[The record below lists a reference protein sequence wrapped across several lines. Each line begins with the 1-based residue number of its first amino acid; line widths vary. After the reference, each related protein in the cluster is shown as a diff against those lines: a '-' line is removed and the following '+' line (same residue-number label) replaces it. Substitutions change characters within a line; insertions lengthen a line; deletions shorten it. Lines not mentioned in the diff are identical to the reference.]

1 MSFSPLQARAS
12 PPYNGSPTAY
22 PSFLQMKSIRWGPVC
37 AETPTAWRQKPPQR
51 VANAR
56 SGLSHQGRRRETQ
69 SASPLYA
76 RRILG
81 GRQPNAIG
89 SIVSPYPVA
98 KEQRARRRLQAL
110 RIRRKLWKLKLPTLH
125 PIRSSYGS
133 APIPLLP
140 TKRKPPKRNQI

>member
-1 MSFSPLQARAS
+1 MSPRDQGCCAAVLMQRVTHSVPIVFANEIGGPEFA
-12 PPYNGSPTAY
+12 
-22 PSFLQMKSIRWGPVC
+22 SFLRLATWVNVRAETLACAGEIDEAIEKSIRWGPVC
-37 AETPTAWRQKPPQR
+37 AETPTAWRQEPPQR

-56 SGLSHQGRRRETQ
+56 SGLSHQGRRRENQ

-81 GRQPNAIG
+81 GRQQNAIG

-110 RIRRKLWKLKLPTLH
+110 RIRRKL
-125 PIRSSYGS
+125 
-133 APIPLLP
+133 
-140 TKRKPPKRNQI
+140 